1 MQVGAMVAHAVQSS
15 WMEARSCQLDGIRV
29 TETIVS
35 AGATLHDHSH
45 DTGQICFL
53 LEGEMREQSSGWD
66 DCLPPGAFRSHAPGF
81 HHTIKVSPESDVLV
95 LLLFVDPD
103 RWIPTTPIGWRTPDA
118 SLRNYGAQIRRELA
132 RTDDAA
138 RAALEGWTMLAL
150 SAAARGQAVPA
161 ATPPQWL
168 GDAVLMIERRATE
181 GMSLSTLAD
190 ALGIHRAT
198 LAAAFRRFRRTSVGE
213 SIREV
218 RVRKVMRALVGSK
231 MPLCEIATSCGF
243 HDQAHMGRVFRKVV
257 GFSPGSYRD
266 LRR

>member
-1 MQVGAMVAHAVQSS
+1 MQVGAMVANATQSS
-15 WMEARSCQLDGIRV
+15 WMDARSCQLDGIRV

-45 DTGQICFL
+45 ETGQICFL
-53 LEGEMREQSSGWD
+53 LEGEMRERSSGWD

-103 RWIPTTPIGWRTPDA
+103 HWIPTTPTGWRTPDA
-118 SLRNYGAQIRRELA
+118 PLRNYGAQIRRELA
-132 RTDDAA
+132 RVDDAA

-150 SAAARGQAVPA
+150 SAAARGEAVAP
-161 ATPPQWL
+161 ATPPHWL
-168 GDAVLMIERRATE
+168 GDAVSMIERCATE
-181 GMSLSTLAD
+181 GISLSTLAD
-190 ALGIHRAT
+190 ALGVHRAT
-198 LAAAFRRFRRTSVGE
+198 LAAAFRRFRQTSVGE

-231 MPLCEIATSCGF
+231 MPLCEIATACGF

-257 GFSPGSYRD
+257 GFSPGGYRH
-266 LRR
+266 LRG